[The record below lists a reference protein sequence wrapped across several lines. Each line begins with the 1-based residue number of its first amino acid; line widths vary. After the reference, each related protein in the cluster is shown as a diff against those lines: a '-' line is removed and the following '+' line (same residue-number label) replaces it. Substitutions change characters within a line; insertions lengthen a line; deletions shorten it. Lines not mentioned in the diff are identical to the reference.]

1 MSNNRNSLLIDLDTL
16 LPLKQFM
23 TREQLARFDEYLKHL
38 EPLKPFTW
46 EEIEELRRTRD
57 ELIRKSNESTG
68 KM

>member
-23 TREQLARFDEYLKHL
+23 SREQLARYDEYLKHL

-57 ELIRKSNESTG
+57 ELIRKSNESQDS
-68 KM
+68 K